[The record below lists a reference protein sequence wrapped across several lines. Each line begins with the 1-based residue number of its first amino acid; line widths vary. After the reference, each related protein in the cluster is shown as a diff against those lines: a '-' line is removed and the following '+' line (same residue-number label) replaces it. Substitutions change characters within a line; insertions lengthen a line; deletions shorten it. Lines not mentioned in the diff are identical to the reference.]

1 MSIPI
6 NINTWISSF
15 NHSIVDLESN
25 TDQQTEKV
33 FLKINTKTDTSC
45 YDALLCSY
53 IEQIQ
58 LQRQTITYLKK
69 ELQNKQN
76 IIEKLLDTVTGC

>member
-1 MSIPI
+1 M
-6 NINTWISSF
+6 
-15 NHSIVDLESN
+15 
-25 TDQQTEKV
+25 

-45 YDALLCSY
+45 YNALLCSY

-69 ELQNKQN
+69 ELQDKQN
-76 IIEKLLDTVTGC
+76 IIEKPLDTVTGC